1 MRVVIQDAAF
11 DPSAELA
18 RFDALGGGAVVTFNG
33 VVRDD
38 TGDLQSM
45 EIEHYAGMTEA
56 ALRAF
61 VDTAVARFELTNAL
75 VIHRYGSLKPG
86 DVIMMVATASKHRK
100 QAFQGADFLMD
111 YLKSRAPFWKKEIRA
126 GGADWVDAKD
136 VDEDA
141 LKGW

>member
-1 MRVVIQDAAF
+1 MLVRVSQTAF

-18 RFDALGGGAVVTFNG
+18 AFDALGGGAVVTFNG

-38 TGDLQSM
+38 TGDLQAM
-45 EIEHYAGMTEA
+45 EIEHYPAMTEG
-56 ALRAF
+56 ALRDFA
-61 VDTAVARFELTNAL
+61 TQAQARFHLTNVL
-75 VIHRYGSLKPG
+75 VIHRVGTLRPG
-86 DVIMMVATASKHRK
+86 EVIMMVATAAKHRK

-111 YLKSRAPFWKKEIRA
+111 YLKSRAPFWKKEVTA
-126 GGADWVDAKD
+126 SGADWVAARD